1 MIVLDTSAL
10 LFWTLHRERLSQPAS
25 AAIADADRIAVSAM
39 SIWEIGVK
47 AGRGNL
53 EIPFPIREFADRL
66 ERVARVEVV
75 PVDLAIWLENLEL
88 DWKHRDPSGS
98 NHRSDCETIRL
109 PAGDFGCN
117 YKDVLREGCLVKE
130 YRAD

>member
-10 LFWTLHRERLSQPAS
+10 LFWTLHRERLSQPGA

-75 PVDLAIWLENLEL
+75 PVGLAIWLENLEL
-88 DWKHRDPSGS
+88 DWKHRDPSD
-98 NHRSDCETIRL
+98 RTIVATARLFDCPLVTSDTTIRTFYTK
-109 PAGDFGCN
+109 A
-117 YKDVLREGCLVKE
+117 VW
-130 YRAD
+130 